1 MLDVAQIPRG
11 DQHSGNSVLMR
22 RDELLFYAP
31 DGEHQPAQRNLAGHR
46 GVHAHGPPAE
56 QRHEGAAHGDSRAG
70 PVLGYRALGEVDVD
84 VATAK

>member
-46 GVHAHGPPAE
+46 GVHARGPPAE
-56 QRHEGAAHGDSRAG
+56 QRHEGAAHGDPRAG
-70 PVLGYRALGEVDVD
+70 TVLGYRALGEVDVD